1 MPSPDSAARSA
12 CCSRHGPGGR
22 PWWRRKAAAIPD
34 PRDRET
40 SVVVPECAVHGRT
53 VGTGRA
59 YGNRF
64 VSVVTI
70 KDRGISHRR
79 DCLDPVAV
87 CEAVGRPIHHEA
99 PGN

>member
-1 MPSPDSAARSA
+1 M
-12 CCSRHGPGGR
+12 
-22 PWWRRKAAAIPD
+22 
-34 PRDRET
+34 
-40 SVVVPECAVHGRT
+40 HGRT

-70 KDRGISHRR
+70 KDSGISHRR